1 MKMSQREK
9 SLLMIVSC
17 VLVAV
22 LYFQFI
28 FSPKQNK
35 VSQLENELFD
45 VQTRYDQVMEILV
58 HLNQEKTK
66 IKKITASVSET
77 TSVLYPTLDSRK
89 NYFSFR

>member
-35 VSQLENELFD
+35 VNQLENELFD
-45 VQTRYDQVMEILV
+45 VQTRYDQVMENISSL
-58 HLNQEKTK
+58 ESRKDK
-66 IKKITASVSET
+66 IKKNHS
-77 TSVLYPTLDSRK
+77 
-89 NYFSFR
+89 FS